1 MTRRVTRSFHAAPI
15 GRGGM
20 PARWCA
26 SNVILVMLAAMTA
39 RRLNRRIP
47 ARLTAPCFNAGVSY
61 EPG

>member
-39 RRLNRRIP
+39 V
-47 ARLTAPCFNAGVSY
+47 VSIV
-61 EPG
+61 EFLRG